1 MKEARDRL
9 AERFANDEISETEYK
24 TLLAA
29 IARNY
34 DSSRTSEE
42 RDFEKTASLRKTAKK
57 TSSHELSTSS
67 KVAMFFLGLIVSV
80 LAIGFF
86 IQNKVRPH
94 LEAVSVTAKGVL
106 APKVIAVLH
115 NTGSA
120 DTYSFEVEDS
130 SGNIL
135 CLGGRQF
142 FAANERREIVIS
154 CPGMINHIGDY
165 NLNWSRQ

>member
-9 AERFANDEISETEYK
+9 AERYANDEISETEYK

-29 IARNY
+29 ISKNN
-34 DSSRTSEE
+34 DSSRASEK
-42 RDFEKTASLRKTAKK
+42 RDFNKSESSQTITSKTR
-57 TSSHELSTSS
+57 SHKVSTSS
-67 KVAMFFLGLIVSV
+67 TLAMFFLGLIVSI
-80 LAIGFF
+80 LGIGFF
-86 IQNKVRPH
+86 IQNEVRPH
-94 LEAVSVTAKGVL
+94 LQAVSVTAKGIL
-106 APKVIAVLH
+106 LPKVIAVLH

-120 DTYSFEVEDS
+120 DTYHFEVEDS

-135 CLGGRQF
+135 CPGGKEF
-142 FAANERREIVIS
+142 FAANERREIVIN